1 MATVNELHFIFSM
14 LWEVPC
20 VFSWKRLKRNLNI
33 FTDLTVFVFFL
44 QVADEYLAP
53 DVLSTIKEMKVAN
66 FRRVPKM
73 WIYGM
78 AQPTSEVQLLTVT
91 DETLLSA
98 GVLSGDTS
106 DVFEDLVLF
115 NVQSHS
121 SCRCASVLRQAAG
134 AVLAYLTD
142 EKRKHSSVLWVNLQ
156 DELVLEANGQIF
168 CPREPGCVDQHV
180 RVLPSQA
187 HEIEVRNCVIYLQY
201 NNRVTLLILRMIFTS
216 MSLDNQ
222 FVCDDVE
229 IGDGSERRTG
239 GESEVA

>member
-1 MATVNELHFIFSM
+1 M
-14 LWEVPC
+14 LWKVPAC
-20 VFSWKRLKRNLNI
+20 AFSCKRMSRVLHGWM
-33 FTDLTVFVFFL
+33 FVLYF
-44 QVADEYLAP
+44 QVADESLAP

-78 AQPTSEVQLLTVT
+78 AQPTSEVRLLTVT

-98 GVLSGDTS
+98 PLVTLQML
-106 DVFEDLVLF
+106 FEDLVLF
-115 NVQSHS
+115 NVKSHS
-121 SCRCASVLRQAAG
+121 SCRCASVLRQATG

-168 CPREPGCVDQHV
+168 CPREPSRVDQHI

-187 HEIEVRNCVIYLQY
+187 HQIEVRTH
-201 NNRVTLLILRMIFTS
+201 TLI
-216 MSLDNQ
+216 
-222 FVCDDVE
+222 
-229 IGDGSERRTG
+229 
-239 GESEVA
+239 